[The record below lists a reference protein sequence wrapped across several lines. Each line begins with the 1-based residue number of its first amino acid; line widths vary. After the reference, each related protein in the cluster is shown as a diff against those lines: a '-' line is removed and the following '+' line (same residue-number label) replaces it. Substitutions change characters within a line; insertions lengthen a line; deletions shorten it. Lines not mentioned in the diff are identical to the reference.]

1 LTQSFYKRVP
11 SLITVAWTVLF
22 CAQAASAALN
32 LPDRPHD
39 YVVDLAGVVDDGT
52 ERQLNGFLRELEA
65 KTGSQVVVLAVPS
78 TDGVPIE
85 DFSIDVA
92 HNRWKIGKKGK
103 DNGLLIT
110 VAVNDRKY
118 RFEVGYGLE
127 GVLPDSFVG
136 EIGRR
141 YLVPRFRQGDYGGG
155 ITAATLVF
163 ANVIAENARVEI
175 GGMPRVEQRRPSVG
189 RKLGSGSSLLLLV
202 VLAVIAVVF
211 VRHPGLLLLL
221 LFSSP
226 RGGFSG
232 GYGGFGGGGF
242 GGGGGSFGGGGGG
255 GFGGGGSSGGW

>member
-1 LTQSFYKRVP
+1 MIQSFYRRTVSIIAAAWIIVSCA
-11 SLITVAWTVLF
+11 SLAD
-22 CAQAASAALN
+22 AALN
-32 LPDRPHD
+32 LPDQPRD
-39 YVVDLAGVVDDGT
+39 YVVDLVGVIDDGT
-52 ERQLNGFLRELEA
+52 ERQLNGFLRELEE
-65 KTGSQVVVLAVPS
+65 KTAAQVVVLAVPS

-85 DFSIDVA
+85 DFSLDIA
-92 HNRWKIGKKGK
+92 HNKWKIGKKGK
-103 DNGLLIT
+103 DNGLLVT

-127 GVLPDSFVG
+127 GVLPDSLVG

-155 ITAATLVF
+155 ITAATIVF
-163 ANVIAENARVEI
+163 ANVIAENAKVEI
-175 GGMPRVEQRRPSVG
+175 SGMPKVQQRGKTVSKR
-189 RKLGSGSSLLLLV
+189 LGSGSSLLLLV
-202 VLAVIAVVF
+202 VLAIVAVVF

-226 RGGFSG
+226 HGSFRG

>member
-1 LTQSFYKRVP
+1 MTQSFYKRAF
-11 SLITVAWTVLF
+11 SLITVAWIVLF

-32 LPDRPHD
+32 LPDQPRDH
-39 YVVDLAGVVDDGT
+39 VVDLAGVIDDGT
-52 ERQLNGFLRELEA
+52 ERQLNGFLRELEQ
-65 KTGSQVVVLAVPS
+65 KTTAQVVVLAVPS

-85 DFSIDVA
+85 DFSLDIA

-103 DNGLLIT
+103 DNGLLVT

-127 GVLPDSFVG
+127 GVLPDSLAG

-163 ANVIAENARVEI
+163 ANVIAENAKVEI
-175 GGMPRVEQRRPSVG
+175 GGMPKVEQRRQAVG

-202 VLAVIAVVF
+202 VLAILAVVF

-221 LFSSP
+221 LVSSP

-232 GYGGFGGGGF
+232 GGFGGGGF